1 VRGQRLPAELWQAA
15 IAVARV
21 HGINPTVAALKLN
34 Y

>member
-1 VRGQRLPAELWQAA
+1 VLSQAA